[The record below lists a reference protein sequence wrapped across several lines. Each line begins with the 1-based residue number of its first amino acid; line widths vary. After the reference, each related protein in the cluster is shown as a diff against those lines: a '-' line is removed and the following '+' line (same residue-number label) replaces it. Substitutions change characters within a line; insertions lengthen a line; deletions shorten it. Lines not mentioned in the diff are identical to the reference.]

1 MSTPRKLT
9 PEESDFV
16 DSLNKNDQIFY
27 FGLPN
32 FQQLLIM
39 EETTLERRREK
50 LLKLQRAK
58 RRWKLLKNSL
68 VEIATLEK
76 KKARRNLK
84 RSASDTENQIRE
96 KREKYAAIVMAANKM
111 NDYMLAQILAF
122 GGKSAINTSIR
133 DKIKKI
139 KEKDQEFLINLSLT
153 DEKEMY
159 LSQLELILLKVEEA
173 ELKKI
178 VEKQIADDEEESL
191 RLHRKM
197 VEEIGMDGDRFFLD
211 NDSGDENFIN
221 IINYLTPDDPDS
233 EEPLPV
239 AKELERAIT
248 IDNDDFDDI
257 PVAPVIPRANI
268 NGRITQADL
277 DEAIRAGMRAA
288 TSVLTGE
295 PDNTNDR
302 DNAIRAAIE
311 GAMASLRKSKPTL
324 DPDAIAAGVA
334 AAEKVL
340 RQNLLFRCPTNYP
353 IHCPAGSLLL
363 TSNGN
368 HRGREYP
375 CARTIQECAEQ
386 HNTVKNRVARLPGGR
401 RNPASRSCGLSA
413 ADNNGYGRRSY
424 YGDHCDED
432 DIEAIVGRTGV
443 RPTSPVNVR
452 R

>member
-1 MSTPRKLT
+1 MSSPRKLT
-9 PEESDFV
+9 PEERDFV

-50 LLKLQRAK
+50 LLKLQRTK

-84 RSASDTENQIRE
+84 RSASDTENQIRA
-96 KREKYAAIVMAANKM
+96 KREKYAAIAMAANKM

-133 DKIKKI
+133 DKIKRI
-139 KEKDQEFLINLSLT
+139 KEEDQEFLINLSLT
-153 DEKEMY
+153 DEKEEY

-173 ELKKI
+173 ALEKI
-178 VEKQIADDEEESL
+178 VEKEIADDEEESD
-191 RLHRKM
+191 RLYKEIA
-197 VEEIGMDGDRFFLD
+197 EELGMDEDDDGAVASRFLLD
-211 NDSGDENFIN
+211 NNTGKDD
-221 IINYLTPDDPDS
+221 YLTDDP
-233 EEPLPV
+233 PIV
-239 AKELERAIT
+239 NELKRAIT
-248 IDNDDFDDI
+248 IDDDI

-268 NGRITQADL
+268 NGRFTDADL
-277 DEAIRAGMRAA
+277 AEAIKAGMEAA
-288 TSVLTGE
+288 TSVLAGN
-295 PDNTNDR
+295 PDNKNDR
-302 DNAIRAAIE
+302 DNAIRAAINA
-311 GAMASLRKSKPTL
+311 AMASLKSKPTL

-340 RQNLLFRCPTNYP
+340 RQNLVFRCPTAYP

-368 HRGREYP
+368 RRGREYP

-401 RNPASRSCGLSA
+401 RNPASKSCGLSA

-424 YGDHCDED
+424 YGDHCDEY
-432 DIEAIVGRTGV
+432 DIEAIVQRTGV
-443 RPTSPVNVR
+443 RPTSPINGGR
-452 R
+452 